1 MNIVLH
7 LILTEGSC
15 LYVVSES
22 SDLLCL
28 NLIVVPNPI
37 RNSGRLKKLEV
48 RNKKYQAKLVYW
60 RVRSM
65 FS

>member
-48 RNKKYQAKLVYW
+48 RNKKY
-60 RVRSM
+60 
-65 FS
+65 